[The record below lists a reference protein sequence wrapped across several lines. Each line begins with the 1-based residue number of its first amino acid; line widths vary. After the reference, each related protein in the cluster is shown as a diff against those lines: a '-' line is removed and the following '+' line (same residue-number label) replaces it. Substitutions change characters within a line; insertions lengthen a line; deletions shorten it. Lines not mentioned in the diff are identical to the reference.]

1 METIVIGVRDKKE
14 YLEKAIDFFSA
25 KWGIERNI
33 YDDCISCSI
42 TTESPLP
49 RWYLL
54 LKSNQ
59 IIGGYGLITND
70 FISRQDLY
78 PWLCALFIEE
88 NERGNNLGAKLLDH
102 GRAEAAKS
110 GYKNIYLCTD
120 LNIYYEKYGWEHI
133 AEGFHPWGE
142 KSKIYVASTIPT
154 RTRP

>member
-1 METIVIGVRDKKE
+1 METTVIGVRDNKE

-42 TTESPLP
+42 TTKSPLP

-102 GRAEAAKS
+102 GRTEAAKS
-110 GYKNIYLCTD
+110 GYENIYLCTD
-120 LNIYYEKYGWEHI
+120 LNSYYEKYGWEHI

-154 RTRP
+154 TTGS